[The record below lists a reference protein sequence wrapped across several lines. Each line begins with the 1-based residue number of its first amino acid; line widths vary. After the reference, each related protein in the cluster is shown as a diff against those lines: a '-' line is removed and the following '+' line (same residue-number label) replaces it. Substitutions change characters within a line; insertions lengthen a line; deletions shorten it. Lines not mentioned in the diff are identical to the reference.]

1 MNMSFYTAALGA
13 KQQQQ
18 RMNVQAN
25 NIANVN
31 TFGYKAKKP
40 SFSALMYSTVG
51 GIDGAELPKGTGT
64 RMIMAGTDF
73 REGATR
79 DTGRSLDYAILG
91 RGFFALV
98 DPTTQEISYTRDGS
112 FTMSQFQ
119 RPNMDGEMETVYMLG
134 DGDGRFVLSDEGRTI
149 EISDPDAPQPVGVFD
164 FVNTDGML
172 HAGANRFVPVG
183 KNGQVRYGEGTAR
196 QGVLEAS
203 NTDLADELT
212 KVIEA
217 QRSYG
222 YALKMVQTSDEVES
236 TINGL
241 RG

>member
-1 MNMSFYTAALGA
+1 MNMSFYTAAVGA
-13 KQQQQ
+13 AQQQQ

-25 NIANVN
+25 NIANIN
-31 TFGYKAKKP
+31 TTGYKAEKP
-40 SFSALMYSTVG
+40 SFAALMYSTVG

-64 RMIMAGTDF
+64 RMVMADTDF
-73 REGATR
+73 SSGPIR
-79 DTGRSLDYAILG
+79 DTGRSLDYAIFG
-91 RGFFALV
+91 RGFFALT
-98 DPTTQEISYTRDGS
+98 DPTTGEISYTRDGS

-119 RPNMDGEMETVYMLG
+119 RPNENGEMETVYMLG
-134 DGDGRFVLSDEGRTI
+134 DGEGRFVLSDEGRTI
-149 EISDPDAPQPVGVFD
+149 ELSDPNARQSVGVFD

-172 HAGANRFVPVG
+172 HVGANRFVPVG
-183 KNGQVRYGEGTAR
+183 KNGQVRYGEGTAQ

-203 NTDLADELT
+203 NADLANELT

-222 YALKMVQTSDEVES
+222 YALKMVQTSDEIES